1 MGITPKDLVH
11 HKLNEQIK
19 TLLRSTETT
28 LNSGVPERE
37 QALLCDPSLSNVR
50 DLLADFELVPKQ
62 LDPFLLQHVDLL
74 SKIFLKVAP
83 GSSMATRCSMCF
95 YQLCIIRN
103 YKHVVNFLSDDISLG
118 VPLVKRIQDSR
129 IGEYETYFLLLWLS
143 SLVMVP
149 LPLEGIMSGLPKLLL
164 DVAME
169 NLTKFGS
176 ASMTQKI
183 SAVLLSRLLLR
194 SDCSDM
200 LVSYISSC
208 CDWWHDRN
216 YSEKLGHLM
225 AIKLILKQS
234 SNPTVANYTLEIYN
248 RIILTDL
255 LLIKYH
261 KNSLIPN
268 TNTLYIMGILSRL
281 SRFNLQQ
288 ADYSSVSAIVNN
300 YINDILNPM
309 SGRLDISLRESMA
322 KCLSKIVSFLQLKAV
337 NYAEQLTWYLT
348 KQLRIPEFESQ
359 TTKYNP
365 FVTINSSNLSV
376 AKFHTA
382 LLFYGFLGLDRAIPV
397 SFVPA
402 LLSVAHRT
410 LFISSTQFSIIQNS
424 QIRDASCFFLW
435 ALFRSLSQD
444 DFRELMSNRT
454 MIHDIW
460 ADILRV
466 LICDED
472 PLIRRCAVPV
482 LQEFIGR
489 FGPLL
494 AQITRG
500 KDSRRLV
507 EQTASLVDTERAL
520 NGSEFVNYGYPALLV
535 IPTIMDVLT
544 SSNVRFAYYNRC
556 SQLLLELLSA
566 RSTLEVAFE
575 TSMADVDYQE
585 ALLEA
590 LKNGNSLALLPLGG
604 LLRCNWGVEKVRLR
618 VQPDLALVLLH
629 HAEFVHRVSYFYW
642 YSSCITSQNDYCDA
656 ENAFWALYLPVIA
669 NETATKGEIKDVV
682 ILSLEATELL
692 QVPTEIFEDICK
704 RLKFGNLQ
712 IASMLPWCAFN
723 MAQKEHVLQMISDK
737 SVDAETRAALIE
749 NCSYLTV
756 TSSFKLPWQT
766 LLDDYTLTNKGD
778 VGLKVRLACL
788 KHQLEKPSLELKNV
802 GYRSKLVRLAAES
815 MDNVRILAYA
825 LLTGEDILTL
835 RSITYDEYFSRLFS
849 AYSTLEEELRAPFWE
864 GLVHS
869 VAGLKVSKALVNL
882 AFRQCLVWFDG
893 VLASIKEEALS
904 ILLRQLK
911 LPKPFAQLDHR
922 HQKTLLATLNLF
934 VKLFEAAVE
943 LPQFNHSAL
952 FVRTYNLQLNAPV
965 TRSALAL
972 QIFHH
977 LSVIP
982 SEVTQKAR
990 QRVCQ
995 LSFQASNPQIRRL
1008 AGDSLFEII
1017 NDLAPSKL
1025 SLLEYTDGYYKP
1037 TQSNCKILES
1047 QLSCI

>member
-1 MGITPKDLVH
+1 MGTTPKDLVH
-11 HKLNEQIK
+11 HKINEQIQ
-19 TLLRSTETT
+19 TLLRSTEIT
-28 LNSGVPERE
+28 LKSGMPERE
-37 QALLCDPSLSNVR
+37 QALLCDPSLSKVR

-74 SKIFLKVAP
+74 SRIFLKVVP
-83 GSSMATRCSMCF
+83 GSSLATRCSMCF

-118 VPLVKRIQDSR
+118 IPLVKRIQDSR
-129 IGEYETYFLLLWLS
+129 IGEHETYFLLLWFS

-149 LPLEGIMSGLPKLLL
+149 LPLEGIMSGLQKLLL
-164 DVAME
+164 EVAMK
-169 NLTKFGS
+169 NLTKYGS

-194 SDCSDM
+194 SDCSEM
-200 LVSYISSC
+200 LISFITSC

-216 YSEKLGHLM
+216 YIEKLGHLM

-248 RIILTDL
+248 KIILTDL
-255 LLIKYH
+255 LLIKYQ
-261 KNSLIPN
+261 KKSLIPN

-281 SRFNLQQ
+281 SRFYLQQ

-300 YINDILNPM
+300 YINDILHPM

-322 KCLSKIVSFLQLKAV
+322 KCLSKIVSFLQFKAV
-337 NYAEQLTWYLT
+337 NYAEQLTWYIT
-348 KQLRIPEFESQ
+348 KQLRIPELESQ
-359 TTKYNP
+359 TTTYNAYL
-365 FVTINSSNLSV
+365 TINSSNLSV

-397 SFVPA
+397 NLVPA

-410 LFISSTQFSIIQNS
+410 LFISPTQFSIIQNS
-424 QIRDASCFFLW
+424 QIRDASCFCLW

-444 DFRELMSNRT
+444 DFRELMSNTT

-466 LICDED
+466 LMCDED

-494 AQITRG
+494 AQCTKG
-500 KDSRRLV
+500 NDSRRLV

-520 NGSEFVNYGYPALLV
+520 SGSEFVNHGYPALLLL
-535 IPTIMDVLT
+535 PTITDVLT

-566 RSTLEVAFE
+566 RSTLDVAFE
-575 TSMADVDYQE
+575 TSITDVDYQG
-585 ALLEA
+585 ALLESFESGNA
-590 LKNGNSLALLPLGG
+590 LSLLPLGG
-604 LLRCNWGVEKVRLR
+604 LLRCNWGVDKIRLR
-618 VQPDLALVLLH
+618 VQPALDLVLLH
-629 HAEFVHRVSYFYW
+629 HAEFANKLSYFYW

-656 ENAFWALYLPVIA
+656 ESSFWALYLPVIA
-669 NETATKGEIKDVV
+669 NETAAKSEFKDV
-682 ILSLEATELL
+682 IITSMEATKLL
-692 QVPTEIFEDICK
+692 QAPTEIIEDICK

-712 IASMLPWCAFN
+712 IASMLPWSAFN
-723 MAQKEHVLQMISDK
+723 VAQKEHILQMISDK
-737 SVDAETRAALIE
+737 NVDAETRAALID
-749 NCSYLTV
+749 NCSEFTRN
-756 TSSFKLPWQT
+756 SSFKLPWLM

-788 KHQLEKPSLELKNV
+788 KYQIEKVGFEV
-802 GYRSKLVRLAAES
+802 EDIGYRTKLARLAAES

-825 LLTGEDILTL
+825 LLNGEDILTL
-835 RSITYDEYFSRLFS
+835 RSITYDEYFGKLFN
-849 AYSTLEEELRAPFWE
+849 AYSTLENELRAPFWE

-882 AFRQCLVWFDG
+882 AFRQFLVWFDR
-893 VLASIKEEALS
+893 VLSPTKEEALT

-911 LPKPFAQLDHR
+911 LPKPFPQLDHR

-952 FVRTYNLQLNAPV
+952 FVRTYNLQLNAPA

-977 LSVIP
+977 LSVIS

-995 LSFQASNPQIRRL
+995 LYFHASNPQIRRL

-1037 TQSNCKILES
+1037 TQTNCKILES